1 RAVPEG
7 DGGGAPMATEEL
19 RDDEPL
25 EVVID
30 PMRVRDLNDVMAIE
44 RLSFTSPWSRTAFL
58 SELLENDRAHYLV
71 ARVHGRT
78 VGYVGIWIV
87 ADEGHITNVAV
98 HPDYRSRG
106 VGRRLLHAITELA
119 IRKGAR
125 RLTLEV
131 RRSNLRAQSLYQSL
145 GFQSVGVRRGYYRD
159 NNEDAIIM
167 WRDLSDMLPG
177 ESPPPDAG
185 AGTGR

>member
-1 RAVPEG
+1 
-7 DGGGAPMATEEL
+7 MATEHL
-19 RDDEPL
+19 TTPEP
-25 EVVID
+25 EEITID
-30 PMRVRDLNDVMAIE
+30 PMRVRDLNEVMAIE
-44 RLSFTSPWSRTAFL
+44 RLSFTTPWSRMAFA
-58 SELLENDRAHYLV
+58 SELLENERAYYLV
-71 ARVHGRT
+71 ARVRGRA

-106 VGRRLLHAITELA
+106 VGRRLLQAITELA

-131 RRSNLRAQSLYQSL
+131 RKSNVRAQSLYQSL
-145 GFQSVGVRRGYYRD
+145 GFQGVGVRRGYYRD

-167 WRDLSDMLPG
+167 WRDLSDLEPA
-177 ESPPPDAG
+177 P
-185 AGTGR
+185 